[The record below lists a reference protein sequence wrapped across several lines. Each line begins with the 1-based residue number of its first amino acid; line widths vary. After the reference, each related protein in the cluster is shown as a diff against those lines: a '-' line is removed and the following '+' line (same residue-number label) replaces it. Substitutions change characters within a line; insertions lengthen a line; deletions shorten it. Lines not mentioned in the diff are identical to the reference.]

1 MLQEIFT
8 LAVVIFG
15 ILMSAAHFPQ
25 AQKILK
31 TKSSK
36 DISLV
41 TYSIF
46 TLGAYIWLAYGF
58 VINELPIILSFLIA
72 VVGITLVLL
81 LAVKFR

>member
-8 LAVVIFG
+8 LAVIIFG

-25 AQKILK
+25 ALKILK
-31 TKSSK
+31 TKSAK

-46 TLGAYIWLAYGF
+46 TLGAYVWLVYGF
-58 VINELPIILSFLIA
+58 VINELPIILSFVIA
-72 VVGITLVLL
+72 VIGTTLVLL